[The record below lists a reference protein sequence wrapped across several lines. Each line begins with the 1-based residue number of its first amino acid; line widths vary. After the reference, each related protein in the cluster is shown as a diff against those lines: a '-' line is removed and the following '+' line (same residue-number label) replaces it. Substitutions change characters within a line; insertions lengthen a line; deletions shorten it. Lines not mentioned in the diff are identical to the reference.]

1 MDIFRKKIEKVHYR
15 DCLVTTGA
23 TQRTL
28 RTKVYDELGLQ
39 TLIKA
44 VYITRICLFV
54 FGFLLSNNFCFK
66 ILVSLVIILPIQ
78 EQNPLKILFSRIA

>member
-1 MDIFRKKIEKVHYR
+1 MDIFRKKIEKVHCR

-28 RTKVYDELGLQ
+28 RTKLYDELGLQ
-39 TLIKA
+39 TLIKT
-44 VYITRICLFV
+44 VYITRICLFI
-54 FGFLLSNNFCFK
+54 FGFLLSSNFCFK
-66 ILVSLVIILPIQ
+66 ILISLVIIPPIQ